1 MRFAACLLVLTLL
14 SGCGPGLTRAMW
26 TAPLPDPPPQANR
39 ASRIGHRVG
48 RVVVVA
54 GRTVATPVTVVADV
68 AGEAVSNPEVWYFV
82 GHVVVAAIETGLRAS
97 CR

>member
-1 MRFAACLLVLTLL
+1 MRLPAVLLAFLLLT
-14 SGCGPGLTRAMW
+14 GCGPGLTRAMW
-26 TAPLPDPPPQANR
+26 TAPLPDTPPHANR

-54 GRTVATPVTVVADV
+54 GKTVATPVTVVADV
-68 AGEAVSNPEVWYFV
+68 AGEAVSSESIGEIALSVVGSVLEV
-82 GHVVVAAIETGLRAS
+82 ALRAG